1 MIKRLIFVRH
11 GQSEANLAGVYAG
24 QRADVQLTGHGRE
37 QAKAAGK
44 LLKREDI
51 DTIFASDLDRAQT
64 TAEIIAHE
72 VGYPINKII
81 TDARIRE
88 INVGGLTGKPDHGF
102 MTFLKIAALGEDT
115 TIETPAVVAARLR
128 PFLAEL
134 CTHYDGKTVLV
145 VAHAGLGRVLRSMLT
160 EVAIEDLAKL
170 DVANA
175 QPLEL
180 PVDRISEECK

>member
-24 QRADVQLTGHGRE
+24 QRADVALTPHGRD

-44 LLKREDI
+44 LLKREAI

-72 VGYPINKII
+72 VGYPIGKII

-88 INVGGLTGKPDHGF
+88 INVGELTGKPDHGF
-102 MTFLKIAALGEDT
+102 TSFLEIAAAGEDT
-115 TIETPAVVAARLR
+115 TIETPEVVSARLR

-134 CTHYDGKTVLV
+134 HSHYEGKTVLI

-160 EVAIEDLAKL
+160 EVPIEDLAKL

-175 QPLEL
+175 QPLDL
-180 PVDRISEECK
+180 PVDRLAEESI